1 MMYSPQ
7 ILILTSEQSFC
18 CQSEIC
24 RDLPSFIKQTL
35 DIQQVHISTRFDESL
50 HCFSNPDIVLFRLPP
65 EHTLQNFI
73 EHLRKTWRQSAF
85 IALLCGGLDTEA
97 TRNAC
102 CLAELDEFLSCP
114 FQLHELAIR
123 IRRQLQKRGSDSAPP
138 NIEPSIKKRF
148 VGESH
153 VLRTAIA
160 KIPLFAS
167 SDATILISGE
177 TGTGKDL
184 YARSIHYHS
193 IRRAKPFIP
202 VNCGALPEQLFEN
215 EMFGHT
221 KGAYTDAHGEQNG
234 LLQEAE
240 GGTIFLDEIDALSPA
255 AQIKLLRFVQDR
267 EYRPLGS
274 PKIRTADVRILA
286 ATNANLLEKIH
297 LKAFRED
304 LYYRLNI
311 LSVPLPPLRDHLEDI
326 PLLADHFVS
335 YYASQNGMSVPRLS
349 PQALQK
355 LLAYHWP
362 GNIRE
367 FQTIIQRAVIVSSS
381 HVLEADVFD
390 LPANASKIETSIG
403 AWSQAKGRA
412 IEQFERAFL
421 TNLLSTHHGNVS
433 QAARA
438 AGKERRSFQRLLR
451 KYGLDRSKF
460 LAHVK

>member
-1 MMYSPQ
+1 MDSPQ
-7 ILILTSEQSFC
+7 ILILKSEQSLC
-18 CQSEIC
+18 CPAETC

-35 DIQQVHISTRFDESL
+35 GIQQVHVSTRFDESI
-50 HCFSNPDIVLFRLPP
+50 HCLPHPDIVLFRPP
-65 EHTLQNFI
+65 PGPTLQNFI
-73 EHLRKTWRQSAF
+73 EHLRKTWKQSAF
-85 IALLCGGLDTEA
+85 IAVLCGGLETEA

-114 FQLHELAIR
+114 FQLDELAIR
-123 IRRQLQKRGSDSAPP
+123 MRRQLQKRIVDSASP
-138 NIEPSIKKRF
+138 NIELPIKNRF
-148 VGESH
+148 IGESH
-153 VLRTAIA
+153 VLRNAIA

-193 IRRAKPFIP
+193 NRRGKPFIP

-240 GGTIFLDEIDALSPA
+240 GGTIFLDEIDGLSSA

-267 EYRPLGS
+267 EYRLLGS
-274 PKIRTADVRILA
+274 PKVRTADVRILA
-286 ATNANLLEKIH
+286 ATNANLLDKIH
-297 LKAFRED
+297 LKEFRED

-311 LSVPLPPLRDHLEDI
+311 LSVSLPPLRDHLEDI
-326 PLLADHFVS
+326 PLLAGHFVS
-335 YYASQNGMSVPRLS
+335 YYASKNGMSAPGLS

-355 LLAYHWP
+355 LLTYHWP

-390 LPANASKIETSIG
+390 LPANASKIEASIG

-451 KYGLDRSKF
+451 KYGLDRSAF